1 MFPGSLHQPLAT
13 ILLVGGL
20 LTCFLGYR
28 LFRFV
33 LAGFGLFFGA
43 IGVVWMIGSTDL
55 MVLVGAVLAGALVG
69 GLMFFAVYYVGV
81 AIVGAGLGTTFVY
94 LLWIQRADDPHALL
108 VILFAIIGAFAALL
122 VQRYVLII
130 GTAFGGAWTSLVGG
144 LALTGQEDAVMAV
157 SNLGA
162 WFSYPLDI
170 VAARH
175 EALLGVW
182 LVIGLLGF
190 VIQLRKTRRALD
202 GRRK

>member
-1 MFPGSLHQPLAT
+1 MFPGFLHQPLAT

-43 IGVVWMIGSTDL
+43 IGVVWMSSSTDL
-55 MVLVGAVLAGALVG
+55 LVLVGAVLVGALVG

-81 AIVGAGLGTTFVY
+81 AIFGAGLGATFVY

-122 VQRYVLII
+122 VQRYVLIV

-170 VAARH
+170 VVARH
-175 EALLGVW
+175 EALLGGW
-182 LVIGLLGF
+182 LVVGLLGF
-190 VIQLRKTRRALD
+190 VVQLRKTRRALD

>member
-1 MFPGSLHQPLAT
+1 M
-13 ILLVGGL
+13 LV
-20 LTCFLGYR
+20 
-28 LFRFV
+28 
-33 LAGFGLFFGA
+33 
-43 IGVVWMIGSTDL
+43 
-55 MVLVGAVLAGALVG
+55 GALVG

-81 AIVGAGLGTTFVY
+81 AIVGAGLGATFVY

-122 VQRYVLII
+122 VQRYVLIV

-170 VAARH
+170 VVARH
-175 EALLGVW
+175 EALLGGW
-182 LVIGLLGF
+182 LVVGLLGF
-190 VIQLRKTRRALD
+190 VVQLRKTRRALD

>member
-43 IGVVWMIGSTDL
+43 IGIVWMIGSTDL
-55 MVLVGAVLAGALVG
+55 WVLVVAVLAGALVG
-69 GLMFFAVYYVGV
+69 GLMFFAVYYIGV
-81 AIVGAGLGTTFVY
+81 AIVGAGLGAAFVY
-94 LLWIQRADDPHALL
+94 LLWIQRTDDPHALL

-122 VQRYVLII
+122 LQRYVLII
-130 GTAFGGAWTSLVGG
+130 GTAFGGAWTSIVGG
-144 LALTGQEDAVMAV
+144 LALTGQEDAVVAV

-170 VAARH
+170 AAAKH
-175 EALLGVW
+175 EVLLSGWLVVGLLGV
-182 LVIGLLGF
+182 V
-190 VIQLRKTRRALD
+190 VQLRKTGKAHARRH
-202 GRRK
+202 K

>member
-1 MFPGSLHQPLAT
+1 MFPGFLHQPLAT

-43 IGVVWMIGSTDL
+43 IGVVWMSSSTDL
-55 MVLVGAVLAGALVG
+55 LVLVGAVLVGALVG

-81 AIVGAGLGTTFVY
+81 AIFGAGLGATFVY

-170 VAARH
+170 VVARH
-175 EALLGVW
+175 EALLGGW
-182 LVIGLLGF
+182 LVVGLLGF
-190 VIQLRKTRRALD
+190 VVQLRKTRRARD

>member
-20 LTCFLGYR
+20 LTCFLGYS

-43 IGVVWMIGSTDL
+43 IGVVWMSSSTDL
-55 MVLVGAVLAGALVG
+55 LVLGGAVLAGALVG
-69 GLMFFAVYYVGV
+69 GLLFFAVYYVGV
-81 AIVGAGLGTTFVY
+81 AIVGAGLGATFVY

-122 VQRYVLII
+122 VQRYVLIV

-170 VAARH
+170 VVARH
-175 EALLGVW
+175 EALLGGW
-182 LVIGLLGF
+182 LVVGLLG
-190 VIQLRKTRRALD
+190 VVVQLRKTGKAHVR
-202 GRRK
+202 RRK

>member
-43 IGVVWMIGSTDL
+43 IGVVWMSGSTDL

-69 GLMFFAVYYVGV
+69 GLLFFAVYYVGV
-81 AIVGAGLGTTFVY
+81 AIVGSGLGATFVY
-94 LLWIQRADDPHALL
+94 LLWFQIADPPDLWL
-108 VILFAIIGAFAALL
+108 VILFAFIGAFAALL
-122 VQRYVLII
+122 VQRYVLIT

-144 LALTGQEDAVMAV
+144 LALTGQEDAVIAV

-162 WFSYPLDI
+162 WLRYPLD
-170 VAARH
+170 VAAARH

-182 LVIGLLGF
+182 LVVGLLGF
-190 VIQLRKTRRALD
+190 VVQLRKTRRARD

>member
-1 MFPGSLHQPLAT
+1 MFPGFLPQPLAT

-43 IGVVWMIGSTDL
+43 IGVVWMSSSTDL
-55 MVLVGAVLAGALVG
+55 LVLVGAVLVGALVG

-81 AIVGAGLGTTFVY
+81 AIFGAGLGATFVY

-122 VQRYVLII
+122 VQRYVLIV

-170 VAARH
+170 VVARH
-175 EALLGVW
+175 EALLGGW
-182 LVIGLLGF
+182 LVVGLLGF
-190 VIQLRKTRRALD
+190 VVQLRKTRRALD

>member
-1 MFPGSLHQPLAT
+1 MFPGFLHQPLAT

-43 IGVVWMIGSTDL
+43 IGVVWMSSSTDL
-55 MVLVGAVLAGALVG
+55 LVLVGAVLVGALVG

-81 AIVGAGLGTTFVY
+81 AIVGAGLGATFVY

-122 VQRYVLII
+122 VQRYVLIV

-170 VAARH
+170 VVARH
-175 EALLGVW
+175 EALLGGW
-182 LVIGLLGF
+182 LVVGLLGF
-190 VIQLRKTRRALD
+190 VVQLRKTRRALD